1 MSERAAYWRR
11 IVERQAKSGLTIACF
26 CEREDVSTA
35 SFYNWRRRLAE
46 ECDDRPA
53 FVPVQVQQP
62 DGGSALEIV
71 LPGAVMIRVPDGTA
85 RQTIVDA
92 LAAVEATA

>member
-11 IVERQAKSGLTIACF
+11 LVERQAASGLSVARF

-35 SFYNWRRRLAE
+35 SLYNWRRRLADE
-46 ECDDRPA
+46 ADERAA
-53 FVPVQVQQP
+53 FVPVQVR
-62 DGGSALEIV
+62 DDSRSALEIM
-71 LPGAVMIRVPDGTA
+71 LPGAVTIRVPDGTA

>member
-1 MSERAAYWRR
+1 MSDRAAYWRR
-11 IVERQAKSGLTIACF
+11 LVERQAKSGLSIVRF

-46 ECDDRPA
+46 ETDEQPP
-53 FVPVQVQQP
+53 FVPIRVQP
-62 DGGSALEIV
+62 DSGSALEIV
-71 LPGAVMIRVPDGTA
+71 LPGAVTIRVPDGTA

>member
-1 MSERAAYWRR
+1 MSDRAAYWRR
-11 IVERQAKSGLTIACF
+11 LVERQAQSGLSIARF
-26 CEREDVSTA
+26 CEQEDVSPA

-46 ECDDRPA
+46 EADERPA
-53 FVPVQVQQP
+53 FLPVQVRA
-62 DGGSALEIV
+62 DLGSALEIV
-71 LPGAVMIRVPDGTA
+71 LPGAVTIRVPDGTA

>member
-1 MSERAAYWRR
+1 MSDRAVYWRE
-11 IVERQAKSGLTIACF
+11 IVERQPESGLSVARF
-26 CEREDVSTA
+26 CEDEGVSTA

-46 ECDDRPA
+46 SCDERPS
-53 FVPVQVQQP
+53 FVPVQVRA

-71 LPGAVMIRVPDGTA
+71 LPGAVTIRVPDGTA

-92 LAAVEATA
+92 LEATS

>member
-11 IVERQAKSGLTIACF
+11 VVERQPESGLSVARF

-46 ECDDRPA
+46 SADERPA

-62 DGGSALEIV
+62 DGGNALEIV
-71 LPGAVMIRVPDGTA
+71 LPGAVTIRVPGGTA

-92 LAAVEATA
+92 LAAVEATS

>member
-1 MSERAAYWRR
+1 MSDRAAYWRGL
-11 IVERQAKSGLTIACF
+11 VERQAKSGLSIARF

-46 ECDDRPA
+46 EADEQPA
-53 FVPVQVQQP
+53 FVPVRVQP

-71 LPGAVMIRVPDGTA
+71 LTGAVTIRVPDGTA

>member
-1 MSERAAYWRR
+1 MSDRAAYWRR
-11 IVERQAKSGLTIACF
+11 VVERQAKSGLSIARF
-26 CEREDVSTA
+26 CEREDVSPA

-46 ECDDRPA
+46 EAGERPA
-53 FVPVQVQQP
+53 FVPVQVR
-62 DGGSALEIV
+62 DVSGSALEIV
-71 LPGAVMIRVPDGTA
+71 LPGAVTIRVPDGTA

>member
-1 MSERAAYWRR
+1 MSDRAAYWRR
-11 IVERQAKSGLTIACF
+11 VVERQAQSGLSIAGF
-26 CEREDVSTA
+26 CEQEDVSPA

-46 ECDDRPA
+46 EADERPA
-53 FVPVQVQQP
+53 FLPLQVRA
-62 DGGSALEIV
+62 DNGSALEIV
-71 LPGAVMIRVPDGTA
+71 LPGAVTIRVPDGTA

>member
-1 MSERAAYWRR
+1 MSERAAYWRQV
-11 IVERQAKSGLTIACF
+11 VERQAESGPSIARF

-46 ECDDRPA
+46 SADERPA
-53 FVPVQVQQP
+53 FVPVQVQP
-62 DGGSALEIV
+62 GGRNALEIV
-71 LPGAVMIRVPDGTA
+71 LPGAVTIRVPDGTA
-85 RQTIVDA
+85 PQTIVDA

>member
-1 MSERAAYWRR
+1 MSDRAAYWREV
-11 IVERQAKSGLTIACF
+11 VERQAKSGLSVSRF
-26 CEREDVSTA
+26 CEREDVSPA

-46 ECDDRPA
+46 KADERPA
-53 FVPVQVQQP
+53 FVPVQIQA
-62 DGGSALEIV
+62 GSGSALEIV
-71 LPGAVMIRVPDGTA
+71 LPGAVTIRVPNGTA